1 MNGRTC
7 QLCGKPLSRIWA
19 GGGGDFCSREHRNQ
33 YRLRCGMDTL
43 LEANKHANLMR
54 RRDTPRQFP
63 LAQLQSNS
71 AVVAR
76 PFGPVQPAARR
87 PELRPLPVPGSPASA
102 RFQTGDSHFLPP
114 AAAGATSAAQAR
126 AATRSGAPR
135 GNRLAPLPPRSR
147 KMPVALA
154 RAGAVPVRFASN
166 APPGARRSFVMLA
179 HPSPRP
185 VISARAFRSLA
196 LEPLGNISTRRTHT
210 LKLAGQ
216 VGNAFRVSG
225 NKGFRPPKLAL
236 RKTASAGPAA
246 KGLSFPEILTLR
258 PAADAGRSIAA
269 YPAEQDFAVAAARPP
284 VFHQDGPRAGL
295 ASAAPVILTAPAPHQ
310 NKLDRHEFAW
320 RSPAV
325 ERQLLLRRSG
335 LRAGQASTAPD
346 CLPLKLAPTG
356 ADAAHRLGHA
366 PFEPQDRSMIGISYP
381 WNTSR

>member
-71 AVVAR
+71 AVATR
-76 PFGPVQPAARR
+76 SFGPVQPAARR
-87 PELRPLPVPGSPASA
+87 PELRPLPVSGSPANA

-114 AAAGATSAAQAR
+114 AAAGASSAAQPRSATKPGAR
-126 AATRSGAPR
+126 S

-154 RAGAVPVRFASN
+154 RAGAVPVRFTSN

-185 VISARAFRSLA
+185 VISARAFRSLV
-196 LEPLGNISTRRTHT
+196 LEPLGNISTRRAHT
-210 LKLAGQ
+210 LKLAGK

-225 NKGFRPPKLAL
+225 NKGFRLPKLAL
-236 RKTASAGPAA
+236 RKTASAGPSA
-246 KGLSFPEILTLR
+246 KGLPFPEILTLR
-258 PAADAGRSIAA
+258 GTADAGRSIAA
-269 YPAEQDFAVAAARPP
+269 YPAEQGFAIAAARPP

-295 ASAAPVILTAPAPHQ
+295 ASAAPVMLPAPEPHENRLDQHQ
-310 NKLDRHEFAW
+310 FAW
-320 RSPAV
+320 QSPAV
-325 ERQLLLRRSG
+325 EGQVLLRRSG
-335 LRAGQASTAPD
+335 LRAGQASTVPN
-346 CLPLKLAPTG
+346 CLPLKLAPAGT
-356 ADAAHRLGHA
+356 AAAHRLGHA
-366 PFEPQDRSMIGISYP
+366 PFEPQDRSMISISYP
-381 WNTSR
+381 WNASR